1 MRTAPGTNPVALTGL
16 KIDFLSPVTRPAH
29 EGAVALLMKRADYDE
44 TVDKRAHQD
53 PKKKRRRKGA
63 KAIDEQR
70 EAIRKHDHFDQL
82 EKFEDETPPVV
93 MTGSIDGHSHL
104 VFMRA
109 RAGETTWQTSGGSES
124 GHDHPWML
132 TAAGDGTM
140 TIEIGDSEGH
150 SHVVDQTALN
160 AAFAAA
166 ALKLDDTPE
175 DPMPKTDPKTTTK
188 SAEEIAQLETN
199 LELAHL
205 YGSLN
210 DAERSH
216 FETLGTTEKTAFVM
230 NSPEERVAKIKKAT
244 PADPTQVYKDRDGH
258 VFTDKDDPR
267 LVAAAKR
274 ADDAVTG
281 LAKAQ
286 SDLEQERLEKRAAE
300 TFKHLPGSAKSRAA
314 LLKSVEAI
322 EDEAERTEALAA
334 LAAGDEAIAA
344 GFDELGTAGGTDV
357 GTGSEGDSP
366 TAKLNKMA
374 AKYATDNEV
383 TEAVAFSKV
392 LETADGKRLYRESV
406 Q

>member
-44 TVDKRAHQD
+44 PAEKRYGTGG
-53 PKKKRRRKGA
+53 KKKRRRKGQ
-63 KAIDEQR
+63 KALEEQR
-70 EAIRKHDHFDQL
+70 EAIRKHDHFGQL
-82 EKFEDETPPVV
+82 EKFDESPPVV

-109 RAGETTWQTSGGSES
+109 RAGETTWQTSAGSES

-132 TAAGDGTM
+132 TQAGDGTM

-150 SHVVDQTALN
+150 SHTVDQTALN

-166 ALKLDDTPE
+166 ALKLDDTTE

-188 SAEEIAQLETN
+188 SAEEIAELETN
-199 LELAHL
+199 LELARLH
-205 YGSLN
+205 GSLN
-210 DAERSH
+210 DGERSH
-216 FETLGTTEKTAFVM
+216 FDTLGTTEKTAFVM
-230 NSPEERVAKIKKAT
+230 NSPKERAAKIKKAA
-244 PADPTQVYKDRDGH
+244 PAGPIQVYKDLDGH
-258 VFTDKDDPR
+258 VFTDEDDPR

-274 ADDAVTG
+274 ADDATTG
-281 LAKAQ
+281 LAKAKG
-286 SDLEQERLEKRAAE
+286 DLEQERLEKRAAE
-300 TFKHLPGSAKSRAA
+300 TFKHLPGTPKARAA

-322 EDEAERTEALAA
+322 EDEGERTEALAA
-334 LAAGDEAIAA
+334 LTAGDQAIAA
-344 GFDELGTAGGTDV
+344 GFDERGTAGGTDV

-374 AKYATDNEV
+374 AKYATDNSV

-392 LETADGKRLYRESV
+392 LETPDGKLLYKESV
-406 Q
+406 RQ